1 MQALRF
7 LNVWSR
13 WGLIPRLMAAVGFAI
28 LVGGIIQNYLLAV
41 EGAAEHSAR
50 HEREVKETLHFLAPL
65 VADQAVLGDYAAIG
79 QLLNA
84 QAKKLEILELTWTDK
99 NGRKLTGKDAPDK
112 KEAPGWFTT
121 VVPIDRVEATLDV
134 TTGGASYGTLRG
146 VMNSIPASNRL
157 WSQFVHQLQI
167 VLATLLLMLQI
178 IWLIFRGNLGTL
190 RMLAI
195 SANRFSQGDHAVR
208 VEATGAPEVRSAA
221 EAFNNMANN
230 IESLI
235 ASLGESEA
243 NNRRLAAIV
252 KQSSEAIWTRDLD
265 GRITT
270 WNAGATLLF
279 GYSADEAIGHS
290 LTLDRTSVE
299 EMQRRLV
306 RLKSG
311 ETFSYETK
319 AVTKSGRELD
329 IEVAAAPLHDENSR
343 VVGKICVAHDVTQ
356 RKRAE
361 EELYAAREAAEAA
374 NQAKSTFLAKMSH
387 EIRTPM
393 NGVLGMTELL
403 LETGLTGAQR
413 RFAETVQRSGK
424 SLLGIIN
431 DILDFSKIEA
441 GKLNLEHIDFDLRQ
455 TVEDTVELLAER
467 AQSKGLELV
476 CALPVNLVPRVK
488 GDPLRLGQV
497 LTNLVGNAIKFT
509 DRGEVTVSASCLE
522 DTPDSVALRFEV
534 TDTGP
539 GISKE
544 AQGRIFENFTQ
555 ADGSTTRSHGG
566 TGLGLPISKQLVEMM
581 GGTMHVESVPG
592 VGSTFWFAVRFDK
605 HDADQ
610 AEAISYNKLEG
621 IRALVVAPNATTRN
635 ILHVQMTN
643 WGMSNRTVETPDQ
656 ALDMLTQ
663 AAARGAPYDVVIID
677 TALEASGALK
687 LAKAIKASPALA
699 DARTVMLMPVGRQGD
714 IREVRH
720 AGVRMCLS
728 KPVRQ
733 SALYDCLVSVMSR
746 TEEANANVPVAEA
759 PPTPVRRQNRR
770 RLLLAEDNPV
780 NQEVALGILQI
791 EGYQVHVAK
800 NGSEAVEVFSKSAFD
815 LVLMDCHMPEMD
827 GFEATRKIREMEKQ
841 GNLKRIPIVALT
853 ANAMQQDREECLNA
867 GMDDHL
873 SKPYSRLQMRE
884 TLDRWLPAEGAE
896 DTAVAKRGEHAEAA
910 AVRKVVSILDRTAV
924 DGLRAL
930 ETSDNPDLLTRIIDA
945 YLDDTPKL
953 IEKMKQA
960 LHADDMF
967 EVAKAAHTLKSSS
980 ANVGASELSDR
991 CKQLEASARRGSVG
1005 MVREL
1010 LSDVGSAYT
1019 SVESALMAERGP
1031 REAENLAA
1039 SGNASLARVR

>member
-1 MQALRF
+1 MHALRF

-99 NGRKLTGKDAPDK
+99 NGRKLAGKDAPDK
-112 KEAPGWFTT
+112 REAPGWFTT
-121 VVPIDRVEATLDV
+121 IVPIDRVEATLDV
-134 TTGGASYGTLRG
+134 TAGGASYGTVRG

-157 WSQFVHQLQI
+157 WLQFVHQLQI
-167 VLATLLLMLQI
+167 VLAMLLLMLQI

-190 RMLAI
+190 RMLAV

-279 GYSADEAIGHS
+279 GYSAEEAVGHS
-290 LTLDRTSVE
+290 LTLDRTSAE
-299 EMQRRLV
+299 DMQRRLE
-306 RLKSG
+306 RLKAG

-356 RKRAE
+356 RKRVE

-522 DTPDSVALRFEV
+522 DTLDSVALRFEV

-605 HDADQ
+605 HEGQ
-610 AEAISYNKLEG
+610 AQGELVSYNKLEG

-687 LAKAIKASPALA
+687 LAKAIKVSPALA
-699 DARTVMLMPVGRQGD
+699 DARTIMLMPVGRQGD

-733 SALYDCLVSVMSR
+733 SALYDCLVNVMSR
-746 TEEANANVPVAEA
+746 TEESNANVQIAEA
-759 PPTPVRRQNRR
+759 PPAPVRRHNRR

-791 EGYQVHVAK
+791 EGYQVTVAK
-800 NGSEAVEVFSKSAFD
+800 NGAEAVEAFSKSAFD

-841 GNLKRIPIVALT
+841 ASLKRIPIVALT

-884 TLDRWLPAEGAE
+884 TLDRWLHQEN
-896 DTAVAKRGEHAEAA
+896 AEAMPTSTA
-910 AVRKVVSILDRTAV
+910 ETVTAEPVGQVISILDRTAV

-930 ETSDNPDLLTRIIDA
+930 ATSDNPDLLKRIIDA
-945 YLDDTPKL
+945 YLEDAPKL

-960 LHADDMF
+960 LDRDDTF
-967 EVAKAAHTLKSSS
+967 ELAKAAHTLKSSS
-980 ANVGASELSDR
+980 GNVGALELSDR

-1010 LSDVGSAYT
+1010 LCDVEAAYT
-1019 SVESALMAERGP
+1019 SVEAALGAEREEGQAQTT
-1031 REAENLAA
+1031 RLVHAQ
-1039 SGNASLARVR
+1039 